1 MVFSIVPLPV
11 MHVAELSWRDQPVIR
26 APALPVPISTVLFQ
40 LSSLNC
46 AVQFLPRGKSCLI
59 QERISAFLF
68 MALSRTERLSC
79 CSRLAVG
86 ASVKQPKVRFCTS
99 DALLTPVARRESV
112 FL

>member
-59 QERISAFLF
+59 QERISASCSW
-68 MALSRTERLSC
+68 LSAEQ
-79 CSRLAVG
+79 
-86 ASVKQPKVRFCTS
+86 SVYP
-99 DALLTPVARRESV
+99 AARD
-112 FL
+112 